1 MVGLATKVWGHA
13 KLAAATTE
21 AVAKLTAYGVPV
33 DVDALDIG
41 DPRIGADEP
50 AFDVFWAAALER
62 TPVVFDYRRAGREP
76 MTRHLQPWG
85 VVRFS
90 GRWYA
95 VGWDTDRDDERIF
108 RLSRVVGAARLDG
121 VRAATPSRPAPTSAR
136 SPNGSRRRPRPRPPG
151 VLVRPGAGTVLR
163 RQASG
168 VETGVIGPDGEI
180 WDRLELPPG
189 TWMIDELIALGP
201 DLVVE
206 APAPVRDEV
215 VRRLLAVTWG
225 GAS

>member
-1 MVGLATKVWGHA
+1 
-13 KLAAATTE
+13 
-21 AVAKLTAYGVPV
+21 
-33 DVDALDIG
+33 
-41 DPRIGADEP
+41 
-50 AFDVFWAAALER
+50 
-62 TPVVFDYRRAGREP
+62 

-121 VRAATPSRPAPTSAR
+121 RP
-136 SPNGSRRRPRPRPPG
+136 GSYTIPPG
-151 VLVRPGAGTVLR
+151 TDIRAIAERLAPPPPTETARVLVRPGAGTVLR
-163 RQASG
+163 RQAAA
-168 VETGVIGPDGEI
+168 VVTGVVGPDGEV

-189 TWMIDELIALGP
+189 SWMVDELIALGP

-206 APAPVRDEV
+206 EPALVRDEV
-215 VRRLLAVTWG
+215 VRRLLAVTG
-225 GAS
+225 GGTP